1 MHKNHY
7 IIPIFVSHEGCPHQC
22 VFCNQDSITGS
33 VSPETKA
40 SVEKTIS
47 DYLKTINRE
56 NSIVEVSF
64 YGGTFTG
71 IPLEKQRELLS
82 VAFEYKAK
90 KLIDKIHLST
100 RPDYIDKSI
109 LNHLKDYSVDIIEL
123 GVQSMDNE
131 VLVKSGRGHSE
142 EDVVKAVKLIKEFD
156 FTLGIQIMIG
166 LPGDTFQ
173 KDIETIKKVIA
184 LQPNLC
190 RLYPAL
196 TIKNTYM
203 EKMLDMKEYL
213 PYELEETVDVV
224 KTMYSMLLANDI
236 NVIRIGLQPTE
247 EINEGADIIAGP
259 FHPAMRELVES
270 KIFNE
275 FILKTLNEIP
285 FNQVVVKVNNKD
297 ISKVYANKK
306 KYFNEMISKIKDKKI
321 MVKQDSLVDR
331 MALVFEYGED
341 CRNVSI
347 IKNIKNWYKE
357 GYFQN

>member
-33 VSPETKA
+33 VSPETKD

-109 LNHLKDYSVDIIEL
+109 LNHLKDYSVDVIEL

-173 KDIETIKKVIA
+173 KDIETTKKVIA
-184 LQPNLC
+184 LQPNIC

-285 FNQVVVKVNNKD
+285 FNQVVIKVNNKD

-321 MVKQDSLVDR
+321 IIKQDSLVDR